1 MTHTRI
7 SASQEEGPKSLATE
21 FWYKGKQNGTQVKI
35 YIYTFLW
42 MADVHVGH
50 VTECPFV
57 TARLGHGRVCELGML
72 LSLSD
77 SIGGERPA
85 TDNK

>member
-21 FWYKGKQNGTQVKI
+21 FWYKGKQNGTQDKI
-35 YIYTFLW
+35 YFYTFLW

-50 VTECPFV
+50 VTESPFV
-57 TARLGHGRVCELGML
+57 AVRVGHGKVCELGML
-72 LSLSD
+72 LSLSE
-77 SIGGERPA
+77 SIGGNA
-85 TDNK
+85 CYWQ